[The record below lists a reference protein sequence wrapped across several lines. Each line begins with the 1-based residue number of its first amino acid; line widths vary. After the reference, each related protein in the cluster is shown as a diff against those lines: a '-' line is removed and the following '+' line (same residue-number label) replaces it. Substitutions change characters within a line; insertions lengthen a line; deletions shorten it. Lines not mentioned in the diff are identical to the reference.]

1 MPSPSLDSPLL
12 WRQSYTTFAAA
23 MKLRR
28 SAHRREKSEAS
39 HRARER
45 ANDHAAHGA
54 LAEGITLIRPKLAM
68 RCSQGPSRRVRPPF
82 RLAVQKDGRWP
93 RAGAARERRCQVGE
107 VKHEAACRR
116 SVSRQR
122 HAALKSSIS
131 WVSRMSQIKEPE
143 RLFRVPWV
151 RPLSLTERLF
161 PSPRRPPMARMSPD
175 TRLLCCCHEHGRSRI
190 ISPIDDIDD
199 EYRPRQFKQA

>member
-1 MPSPSLDSPLL
+1 
-12 WRQSYTTFAAA
+12 

-28 SAHRREKSEAS
+28 SAHRGEKSQTSCRSAGAS
-39 HRARER
+39 KRAS
-45 ANDHAAHGA
+45 AYSA
-54 LAEGITLIRPKLAM
+54 LAEEITLNRPKLTM
-68 RCSQGPSRRVRPPF
+68 RCSKAAKPSCRVRPPF

-151 RPLSLTERLF
+151 RPLSWTERLF